1 MTQTPESTE
10 PPIATGQSRNLDRS
24 DPPGRL
30 GQLWAAVG
38 IAAGV
43 VFIVA
48 VIFFSGF
55 FLGRDTDGPYD
66 SYGGYRASSGGRDA
80 TCPMMGSGGGMGPG
94 MMGPGESMEPRQMAT
109 PTPQPMPHP

>member
-1 MTQTPESTE
+1 M
-10 PPIATGQSRNLDRS
+10 DH
-24 DPPGRL
+24 
-30 GQLWAAVG
+30 LWALVG

-55 FLGRDTDGPYD
+55 FLGRASDGT
-66 SYGGYRASSGGRDA
+66 YGGHGVSNGGRDA

-94 MMGPGESMEPRQMAT
+94 MMGPGGSMAPGQGAT
-109 PTPQPMPHP
+109 PTPRPTPHP